1 MQIIKFMLTLK
12 TKFFVRSVI
21 SYLRWLFMLQRATG
35 NLVIEGK
42 GDNNSLLS
50 GIGEEI
56 SRILT

>member
-1 MQIIKFMLTLK
+1 LYKDFNFLSNVLGAML
-12 TKFFVRSVI
+12 S
-21 SYLRWLFMLQRATG
+21 MLQRATE

-56 SRILT
+56 LRILT

>member
-1 MQIIKFMLTLK
+1 MY
-12 TKFFVRSVI
+12 FFLI
-21 SYLRWLFMLQRATG
+21 LYILRLAMSKVFILQRTTG
-35 NLVIEGK
+35 NLIIEGK

>member
-1 MQIIKFMLTLK
+1 
-12 TKFFVRSVI
+12 
-21 SYLRWLFMLQRATG
+21 MLQRATG